1 MQQRYY
7 PGATDSG
14 DRDSFRCPESCL
26 ELYKRVTLAY
36 HCCAMLGPSMKCVLS
51 FLFFL
56 SISLFLCSKAAIPQT
71 RLPNGKV
78 TEAVPGSPQPT
89 NNWPTAIAVSPDQTY
104 AVLLHSGYGAYSSGR
119 RQSLSVLNLRTNELT
134 DFPDNRL
141 GPEAP
146 QTYFL
151 GLAFSSDGKWLY
163 ASMASLSDPLG
174 KKAGNT
180 GNGIAVYRF
189 DEGQVTP
196 QRFLEIPPRRRI
208 PPGKIRRSEF
218 QNVTFPAGLSV
229 GTSGGEE
236 RILTANNYSDE
247 AVLLD
252 AKDGRVIHRFD
263 LSLYRHIPGSLPY
276 TTVMSS
282 DGRTGYVSLWNGSTV
297 AQLDLAEGRVTKK
310 IALRKPRSDIEPG
323 SHPTAMVLSHD
334 NTRLYVALANADDVA
349 AVDCGTGRVIAHLS
363 TKLPEQRYG
372 GSDPNALGI
381 SVDEQRLYTANAI
394 SDSVAVFDLTKL
406 QANAKQSPVGFIP
419 TEWYPT
425 ALGAT
430 RDELL
435 IASAKGKGSGPITE
449 LRKGYAGPY
458 PKYEYIPALTQ
469 GSIARVPLRELDSQ
483 LAGYTNQVVAAN
495 AARGNTDHIPFASGT
510 NPIKHVIYIIK
521 ENRTFDQVLGD
532 LGAGNGDR
540 SLTMYGEEVT
550 PNEHQLARQF
560 GVLDNFYDSGDVS
573 GDGHIWSTAATVS
586 DYVAKNWPIGY
597 RGKERTYDSE
607 GQLLHEIPLEE
618 GIPDV
623 GEPQTGFL
631 WRNFA
636 RHGISYRHYGE
647 FIVSRW
653 CHRETE
659 ESAGGP
665 PQLEGRSCLRSV
677 IEKGQPLE
685 PNVGHPHGSPSPYPW
700 PIPVLAYN
708 TAAKVELRGHF
719 DPRFPDFQ
727 LEFPDQLRVDE
738 FLNEFNAFVNSRQ
751 GGNDTMPQFILLRLP
766 NDHTAGGRKG
776 MPTPSAYIAD
786 NDLAVGRVAEAI
798 SHSAY
803 WDDTAIMILEDDA
816 QDGPDHVDGHRSIA
830 FVISKYSPPRK
841 TATGLTP
848 FVDHTFY
855 TTINMVR
862 TIEALLGAPP
872 MNVNDARA
880 ALMAPLFAGD
890 GSQAPFRAD
899 YRNRDNGLLY
909 KTNPQEWKEGANL
922 DFSRA
927 DAADPVV
934 LNRFLW
940 KERMGA
946 IPMPKTQHRVF
957 PQPDVH

>member
-1 MQQRYY
+1 
-7 PGATDSG
+7 
-14 DRDSFRCPESCL
+14 
-26 ELYKRVTLAY
+26 
-36 HCCAMLGPSMKCVLS
+36 
-51 FLFFL
+51 
-56 SISLFLCSKAAIPQT
+56 
-71 RLPNGKV
+71 
-78 TEAVPGSPQPT
+78 
-89 NNWPTAIAVSPDQTY
+89 
-104 AVLLHSGYGAYSSGR
+104 
-119 RQSLSVLNLRTNELT
+119 
-134 DFPDNRL
+134 
-141 GPEAP
+141 
-146 QTYFL
+146 
-151 GLAFSSDGKWLY
+151 
-163 ASMASLSDPLG
+163 
-174 KKAGNT
+174 
-180 GNGIAVYRF
+180 
-189 DEGQVTP
+189 
-196 QRFLEIPPRRRI
+196 
-208 PPGKIRRSEF
+208 
-218 QNVTFPAGLSV
+218 
-229 GTSGGEE
+229 
-236 RILTANNYSDE
+236 
-247 AVLLD
+247 
-252 AKDGRVIHRFD
+252 
-263 LSLYRHIPGSLPY
+263 
-276 TTVMSS
+276 MSS
-282 DGRTGYVSLWNGSTV
+282 DGRTGYVSLWNASTV

-310 IALRKPRSDIEPG
+310 IALSKPRSDIEAG
-323 SHPTAMVLSHD
+323 SHPTAMVLSQD
-334 NTRLYVALANADDVA
+334 NKRLYVALANADEVD
-349 AVDCGTGRVIAHLS
+349 AVDCRTGEVIAHLS
-363 TKLPEQRYG
+363 TKLPGQRYG
-372 GSDPNALGI
+372 GSDPNALAI
-381 SVDEQRLYTANAI
+381 SADEQRLYAANAI

-406 QANAKQSPVGFIP
+406 EANDKQNPVGFIP

-425 ALGAT
+425 ALGVT

-435 IASAKGKGSGPITE
+435 VASAKGKGSGPATK

-458 PKYEYIPALTQ
+458 PKYEYIPALTH

-483 LAGYTNQVVAAN
+483 LASYTRQVAETN
-495 AARGNTDHIPFASGT
+495 AARGNTDRIRFASDT
-510 NPIKHVIYIIK
+510 NPVKHVIYIIK
-521 ENRTFDQVLGD
+521 ENRTFDQILGD
-532 LGAGNGDR
+532 LGAGDGDR
-540 SLTMYGEEVT
+540 SLTMYGEEIT

-573 GDGHIWSTAATVS
+573 GDGHMWSTSATVS

-623 GEPQTGFL
+623 GESQTGFL

-636 RHGISYRHYGE
+636 RHGITYRHYGE

-653 CHRETE
+653 CHRKTE
-659 ESAGGP
+659 GSTGGP

-685 PNVGHPHGSPSPYPW
+685 PNVGDPHGSPSPYPW
-700 PIPVLAYN
+700 PIPVLADN
-708 TAAKVELRGHF
+708 TAAKVDLRGHF
-719 DPRFPDFQ
+719 DPHFPDFQ

-738 FLNEFNAFVNSRQ
+738 FLNEFNAFVHSRQ

-766 NDHTAGGRKG
+766 NDHTAGGQKG
-776 MPTPSAYIAD
+776 MPTPSASIAD
-786 NDLAVGRVAEAI
+786 NDLAVGRVVEAI
-798 SHSAY
+798 SHSPY

-830 FVISKYSPPRK
+830 FVISKYSPAPRK

-880 ALMAPLFAGD
+880 ALLAPLFSGD

-922 DFSRA
+922 DFSHA
-927 DAADPVV
+927 DAADTTV

-946 IPMPKTQHRVF
+946 VPMPKIQHQVF
-957 PQPDVH
+957 PEADVD